1 MDTGVLI
8 TNLIRIGLP
17 LIIIAAS
24 LFWTMKMPFTK
35 RFVPPVT
42 LAISAA
48 AVFVAPYFLDWA
60 NVSERNLESILI
72 TIYLTL
78 TLMLSSVLSLIIAL
92 FLKKK
97 ENK

>member
-1 MDTGVLI
+1 MDPVLI
-8 TNLIRIGLP
+8 TNLMRIGLP

-42 LAISAA
+42 LALLAA
-48 AVFVAPYFLDWA
+48 AVFAAPYILEGADISVRDLDS
-60 NVSERNLESILI
+60 VLL
-72 TIYLTL
+72 TLYFTL
-78 TLMLSSVLSLIIAL
+78 TLMLSSVLSLITAL
-92 FLKKK
+92 FIKKK